1 LNHILK
7 EELMKRKTIF
17 IGLMVG
23 LLVVSLLVPTVSLA
37 QEKAKVSFW
46 HAMGWMDAYIKRMA
60 EDFSFYY
67 PETKLTSLH
76 KGTYTETLTA
86 VMAAAGVG
94 DAPHVFQTSEIG
106 TKQAYDSGYI
116 IPIADLVKVG
126 EVDWTDFL
134 RPLLDNST
142 IGGKTVSIPWNN
154 SSPVLYYNK
163 NIFKKAGLN
172 PDNPPTTWEDV
183 TSACRKIVATG
194 AAKYGIV
201 WPLHQWWY
209 VEWMTEQGQDVVNN
223 ENGRAGT
230 PTESYLLSEASVR
243 IFKFWKQLYDEKLY
257 VNPGIEAWTESNQI
271 FWAQKAGMAMESTAA
286 VRRFLTG
293 GLEGGY
299 EVGVSVLPTPKGIKR
314 HGIMLGGGTLFITKG
329 HPEKEIEAA
338 KEFLKWMSLPE
349 QTIRWHKATGYYPSR
364 HSAVDILELTGWF
377 KQYPGYR
384 VAFDQLLESEPGT
397 KGPLM
402 GNYREV
408 TALIEE
414 TLEKVFAGRLTVNEA
429 LTEAKQKIDKLLA
442 EYARIVG

>member
-1 LNHILK
+1 MNHILK
-7 EELMKRKTIF
+7 EKLMKRKTIF

-23 LLVVSLLVPTVSLA
+23 LLVVGLLVPKVSLA
-37 QEKAKVSFW
+37 QEKAEVSFW

-67 PETKLTSLH
+67 PATKLTSLQ
-76 KGTYTETLTA
+76 KGSYTETLTA

-116 IPIADLVKVG
+116 TPFADLVKVG

-134 RPLLDNST
+134 QPLLDNAT
-142 IGGKTVSIPWNN
+142 IGGKLVSIPWNN
-154 SSPVLYYNK
+154 SSPILYYNK

-172 PDNPPTTWEDV
+172 PDNAPTTWEDV
-183 TSACRKIVATG
+183 SSACRKIVASG
-194 AAKYGIV
+194 AAQYGIV

-209 VEWMTEQGQDVVNN
+209 VEWMTEQGQDIVNN

-243 IFKFWKQLYDEKLY
+243 TFEFWKQLYDEKLY
-257 VNPGIEAWTESNQI
+257 VNPGVEAWTESNQI

-286 VRRFLTG
+286 VRRFLAG

-299 EVGVSVLPTPKGIKR
+299 EVGVSVLPTPRGIKR

-329 HPEKEIEAA
+329 HPEEETEAA
-338 KEFLKWMSLPE
+338 KEFLKWISLPE

-364 HSAVDILELTGWF
+364 HSAVNVLELTGWF

-408 TALIEE
+408 TTLIVNA
-414 TLEKVFAGRLTVNEA
+414 LEKVFAGKLTVKEA
-429 LTEAKQKIDKLLA
+429 LTEAKQKVDKVLA